1 MATSTTTI
9 RTITTTC
16 GAFGAESDRLYSF
29 RSLHDAY
36 VSCRRRK
43 RNTIN
48 ALRFEASLLDN
59 LTDLSSSLQ
68 DGSYSPSRSVC
79 FVAKQPKLREIFAA
93 DFRDRVV
100 HHLLVPQIEKIFEPK
115 FIHDSY
121 ACRTGKGTHAAV
133 ERLKIFM
140 HRVTKSG
147 RVAAWFMQL
156 DIRSFFMS
164 IDREIL
170 MGILEKNV
178 RKGLNNR
185 KISPDPSLPKRGI
198 KDENASKR
206 SDTPLNPLSRGKYL
220 EIPSLANGE
229 TTFRQ
234 CRNLNSTLLKR
245 DNACDPTLKKG
256 GEGGFYDQNS
266 FADAILR
273 LAEIIVNQDCTKD
286 YVYKGDP
293 SLLKGIPPH
302 KSLFTIPPGK
312 GLPIG
317 NLTSQFFGNV
327 YLNELDQFVKHTLKA
342 RHYLRYV
349 DDFILLDTNRERLLE
364 MKEKIAKFLNEK
376 LALQLKPETTLKRV
390 SEGANF
396 LGYIVRPDYV
406 LVRDRV
412 IGNLRARLRSFEE
425 EMVQA
430 YQKISPNP
438 SLPKRGTKNKNVS
451 KRNNTPLN
459 PLSRGEYLEIPT
471 LAKGGEGGFFRI
483 HLREEKVRQ
492 LRQTLASYLGHFK
505 YANSY
510 KLTRSLFEKYEY
522 LKYVFA
528 INDEGRLVSLYEP
541 TFEPANLRRQ
551 YRWAMEQY
559 PEHCIFFQVG
569 KFCEF
574 YGEQAERYGRF
585 FGLSPLTPTLSP
597 KGRGRNFDIFCG
609 FPVRHL
615 KAFKAKALNAGLPY
629 VVVGERGYYP
639 SGLKKR
645 VITEIFR
652 ECRVS
657 QAGRPAAHQD
667 TILPTALLRCETNKL
682 RHGCRC

>member
-9 RTITTTC
+9 RTITSTC
-16 GAFGAESDRLYSF
+16 GAFGPESDSLYSF

-68 DGSYSPSRSVC
+68 DASYRPSRSVC

-133 ERLKIFM
+133 ERLKVFM
-140 HRVTKSG
+140 HRATKSG

-170 MGILEKNV
+170 MGILEKNILKGSSV
-178 RKGLNNR
+178 SCHSGDTLRSNTGEMARKLCHSRENGNPVPL
-185 KISPDPSLPKRGI
+185 KKRLWIPAQQTAGMTEQEAGVT
-198 KDENASKR
+198 DTGSKR
-206 SDTPLNPLSRGKYL
+206 MTGV
-220 EIPSLANGE
+220 
-229 TTFRQ
+229 
-234 CRNLNSTLLKR
+234 
-245 DNACDPTLKKG
+245 
-256 GEGGFYDQNS
+256 EGNK
-266 FADAILR
+266 LMR

-286 YVYKGDP
+286 YIYKGDP
-293 SLLKGIPPH
+293 SLLRGIPPH
-302 KSLFTIPPGK
+302 KSLFTIPAGK

-364 MKEKIAKFLNEK
+364 MKEKIGQFLNEK
-376 LALQLKPETTLKRV
+376 LALELKPEITLKRV

-406 LVRDRV
+406 LVRNRV
-412 IGNLRARLRSFEE
+412 IGNLRARLRQFEE
-425 EMVQA
+425 EMVW
-430 YQKISPNP
+430 QKRACHSRENGNP
-438 SLPKRGTKNKNVS
+438 ENRVKAITLDSGSKDCRNDEKNDV
-451 KRNNTPLN
+451 
-459 PLSRGEYLEIPT
+459 I
-471 LAKGGEGGFFRI
+471 I
-483 HLREEKVRQ
+483 HLREEKVWQ
-492 LRQTLASYLGHFK
+492 LRQTFSSYLGHFK
-505 YANSY
+505 YANAY

-522 LKYVFA
+522 LKNIFA
-528 INDEGRLVSLYEP
+528 INDEGRLIPLYEP
-541 TFEPANLRRQ
+541 PFEPANMRRQ
-551 YRWAMEQY
+551 YRWALEQY
-559 PEHCIFFQVG
+559 PAHCIFFQVG

-574 YGEQAERYGRF
+574 YGEQAELYGRF
-585 FGLSPLTPTLSP
+585 FGLKIAGGRGRYDSNHNPLTPFIKGELNP
-597 KGRGRNFDIFCG
+597 KSATRNPQLVQCG
-609 FPVRHL
+609 FPVSRL
-615 KAFKAKALNAGLPY
+615 KRFKEKARNAGLPY

-639 SGLKKR
+639 AGLKKR

-652 ECRVS
+652 IYGH
-657 QAGRPAAHQD
+657 A
-667 TILPTALLRCETNKL
+667 
-682 RHGCRC
+682 